1 MTETKTMDKIHRDIL
16 KKYHTLC
23 SLLGLTSDEKDAILE
38 SYEVESSCDLDTHD
52 LIDICAR
59 LSEQLERSRG
69 KEPLD
74 KMRKR
79 AMAAIGGWLKAEGKY
94 SNVSIIKGI
103 ACRSTGYG
111 DFNKIPR
118 ERLRNLIYGFNK
130 KVKDGITVK
139 ELEANMAGRP
149 ASYDMLQPPTGG
161 QPN

>member
-1 MTETKTMDKIHRDIL
+1 MAETRTMDKIHRSIL

-23 SLLGLTSDEKDAILE
+23 SLLGLTKDEKDAILE
-38 SYEVESSCDLDTHD
+38 SYEVDSSCDLDTHD
-52 LIDICAR
+52 LIDICAK
-59 LSEQLERSRG
+59 LSDQLERRQG

-79 AMAAIGGWLKAEGKY
+79 AMGAIGGWLKAEGKY

-103 ACRSTGYG
+103 ACRSTGYD

-130 KVKDGITVK
+130 KVKDGIAVK
-139 ELEANMAGRP
+139 ELEANSDERQT
-149 ASYDMLQPPTGG
+149 SYEMLQPASDE
-161 QPN
+161 QLN

>member
-1 MTETKTMDKIHRDIL
+1 MDKIHRSIL

-23 SLLGLTSDEKDAILE
+23 SLLGLTKDEKDAILE
-38 SYEVESSCDLDTHD
+38 SYEVDSSCDLDTHD
-52 LIDICAR
+52 LIDICAK
-59 LSEQLERSRG
+59 LSDQLERRQG

-79 AMAAIGGWLKAEGKY
+79 AMGAIGGWLKAEGKY

-103 ACRSTGYG
+103 ACRSTGYD

-130 KVKDGITVK
+130 KVKDGIAVK
-139 ELEANMAGRP
+139 ELEANSDERQT
-149 ASYDMLQPPTGG
+149 SYEMLQPASDE
-161 QPN
+161 QLN